1 MKYTMNFRLNNGLK
15 ELLHHVPNGSRTK
28 RERIWT
34 VAISLFLGGVLWLA
48 GFVYFSPPVLALNYN
63 NRMLEGSDFA
73 GQDLTDSSFDH
84 ANLRK
89 SDFSNSN
96 VRGVR
101 FFSANLSRANFTDA
115 DLRYADLESV
125 RLTKANLTNANL
137 EGAFCTNTMFD
148 GAIIDGADFTD
159 VYLRNSVQK
168 KLCEVAKGT
177 NPTTGR
183 ETRDTLMCP

>member
-1 MKYTMNFRLNNGLK
+1 MNFRLSHALK
-15 ELLHHVPNGSRTK
+15 ELLRKS
-28 RERIWT
+28 IWA
-34 VAISLFLGGVLWLA
+34 VVISLFLGGVFWMA
-48 GFVYFSPPVLALNYN
+48 GAIYVSPPVFALNYN
-63 NRMLEGSDFA
+63 NRILEGADFA

-101 FFSANLSRANFTDA
+101 FFSANLSRTNFTSA

-125 RLTKANLTNANL
+125 RLTNANLTNAIL

-148 GAIIDGADFTD
+148 GTIIDGADFTD
-159 VYLRNSVQK
+159 VYLRNAVQK

>member
-1 MKYTMNFRLNNGLK
+1 MKYTMNFKLNNVLK
-15 ELLHHVPNGSRTK
+15 QALGNVPQVSRTK
-28 RERIWT
+28 RERVWK
-34 VAISLFLGGVLWLA
+34 VAISLLLGGVLWLT
-48 GFVYFSPPVLALNYN
+48 GLIYFSPPVLALNYN
-63 NRMLEGSDFA
+63 NRILEGVDFA

-89 SDFSNSN
+89 SNFSNSN

-125 RLTKANLTNANL
+125 RLTNANLTNANL

-148 GAIIDGADFTD
+148 KAIIDGADFTD
-159 VYLRNSVQK
+159 VYLRSAVQK

-183 ETRDTLMCP
+183 KTSETLMCP